1 MVMTEARSG
10 QIAQKLFTYFN
21 QLGWTEA
28 RKMMPDL
35 MNPKN
40 LGRFLTP
47 TCAKIVKE
55 IGVSEEEFREFL
67 VLRGYKLAKDIGL

>member
-1 MVMTEARSG
+1 MTEARSG

-21 QLGWTEA
+21 QLGWIEA
-28 RKMMPDL
+28 RKVMPDL
-35 MNPKN
+35 MNPQN

-67 VLRGYKLAKDIGL
+67 VLRGSKLAEDVGI